1 MTALFK
7 SLHILIF
14 LALLFPQNQPAFVSP
29 VDIAAYINHTT
40 WKKLGN
46 MRRNRIQSDQE
57 KQWES
62 SQNQDYFKTDVN
74 LSADAK
80 PQFLVLFIHGCKPYA
95 PYTYPKNRAHAV
107 LVPFLENY
115 SYTIFHPRLTI
126 DPFFVTFAQQ
136 DDIDQVMFH
145 LKKIISLTQDP
156 SSRYYNLPIMCAGH
170 SNGAA
175 TLIAL
180 FATHPNT
187 TSRVAATLL
196 IAPYAEIL
204 NGAIVNQAKEYPG
217 GLLTSRLYLKT
228 VAPWHDLSSPSPLQ
242 LLQSSY
248 PATFPTFLIGSKDDW
263 HVPHQDNYEKLDT
276 AFKSHQE
283 NNYKSFLMTTG
294 KHAKFTILGKKEE
307 ILACKNQV
315 IEFIKMQVLST
326 KT

>member
-7 SLHILIF
+7 SLHRLIF
-14 LALLFPQNQPAFVSP
+14 LALLFPQNQSAFVSP

-46 MRRNRIQSDQE
+46 MRQNRIQSDQE

-62 SQNQDYFKTDVN
+62 SQNQADFKSDIN

-80 PQFLVLFIHGCKPYA
+80 PQFLVLFVHGCKPYA
-95 PYTYPKNRAHAV
+95 PYTYAKNRAHAV
-107 LVPFLENY
+107 LVPFLQDY
-115 SYTIFHPRLTI
+115 SYTIFHPRLTL

-136 DDIDQVMFH
+136 DDIDQVIFH
-145 LKKIISLTQDP
+145 LKKIITLTQDP
-156 SSRYYNLPIMCAGH
+156 SSRYFKLPIMCTGH

-175 TLIAL
+175 TLISL

-187 TSRVAATLL
+187 ASAVAATLL

-204 NGAIVNQAKEYPG
+204 NSAIVNQAKEYPG
-217 GLLTSRLYLKT
+217 GLLTSQLYLKT

-242 LLQSSY
+242 LAQSSY
-248 PATFPTFLIGSKDDW
+248 PRTLPTLLIGSKDDW

-276 AFKSHQE
+276 VFKSHQKS
-283 NNYKSFLMTTG
+283 NYESFLMTTG
-294 KHAKFTILGKKEE
+294 EHAKFTTLGKKEE
-307 ILACKNQV
+307 IIACKNKVAQ
-315 IEFIKMQVLST
+315 FIKTHVLSAL
-326 KT
+326 